1 MKQPTHHENAF
12 TGIEAAIVLIAFITV
27 ASVFTYI
34 MLGTGFFAT
43 QTSQKV
49 ANAGVQGASSNV
61 IVVGDIYGLAS
72 DPFNDLHTIQFRVGL
87 PSGAIPVQFTSSQL
101 IISTEDSPLEP
112 PLTFKPK
119 LLGDALP
126 GEWNISNFGDVNN
139 DGVLSANEN
148 WTIDAKPSVKIP
160 PGTEF
165 TLEVKPPDG
174 ASFSIRRTVPRGLDP
189 VNILY

>member
-61 IVVGDIYGLAS
+61 IVVGDILGMAS
-72 DPFNDLHTIQFRVGL
+72 NTSLGIDTVQFRVRL
-87 PSGAIPVQFTSSQL
+87 SSGGTPVNFMGSQM
-101 IISTEDSPLEP
+101 IMSTEGLIESLDYKKGQWTVS
-112 PLTFKPK
+112 
-119 LLGDALP
+119 G
-126 GEWNISNFGDVNN
+126 NSNTI
-139 DGVLSANEN
+139 LSANEI
-148 WTIDAKPSVKIP
+148 WTINVTPSVVIP

-165 TLEVKPPDG
+165 ILEVKPPDG